1 MFTDNIFQS
10 IVGGFQ
16 TINGIE
22 LFFNKAQPNL
32 KCNGAI
38 HVALALSLYS
48 AQQIIEHTDH
58 RPKSPS
64 STGIPLV
71 PIPCRS
77 SDSIVFAFLHT
88 VSILVEAIMSLRVSK

>member
-48 AQQIIEHTDH
+48 FVTLLSRAGAGCSMGGSVALAVAAIFT
-58 RPKSPS
+58 KS
-64 STGIPLV
+64 
-71 PIPCRS
+71 
-77 SDSIVFAFLHT
+77 
-88 VSILVEAIMSLRVSK
+88 